1 MSDRHEVS
9 SAPEHADP
17 ERYVELAGFDGDWRE
32 RWWNADFLALHG
44 VRWRLGEARRVLD
57 VGAGAGHWGRT
68 LLPQL
73 SDAVKLTG
81 VDREPAF
88 CELARAAAAARG
100 LAERCTY
107 VEGTAEALPFEDG
120 SFDLVTCQTVLIHV
134 ADAAAVVREMVR
146 VTAPGGLVLCSEPDN
161 FATAA
166 SLLGDS
172 LDLPRE
178 DLLDL
183 LRLQRTCEDGKM
195 ALREGDERVG
205 AKLPGIFAA
214 AGLVDID
221 VRGNDKCAW
230 LVPPYATSD
239 QKVDLRVTLGWA
251 DEGAWH
257 TGTEHDS
264 RRNFLAG
271 GGTHEDFDR
280 LWPKTGAWWAA
291 FREAVAAGTYHAGR
305 SVVHY
310 LVAGRKR

>member
-1 MSDRHEVS
+1 MADPHDTS
-9 SAPEHADP
+9 SRPEHADP
-17 ERYVELAGFDGDWRE
+17 ERYVELASFDGDWRE
-32 RWWNADFLALHG
+32 RWWNRDFLALQAT
-44 VRWRLGEARRVLD
+44 RWRLGEARRVLD

-88 CELARAAAAARG
+88 CELATVAAEARG
-100 LAERCTY
+100 LADRCAY
-107 VEGTAEALPFEDG
+107 VVGTAEALPFPDA

-134 ADAAAVVREMVR
+134 ADAVAVVREMVR
-146 VTAPGGLVLCSEPDN
+146 VCAPGGVVLASEPDN

-166 SLLGDS
+166 SLLAGSD
-172 LDLPRE
+172 DLPRA

-183 LRLQRTCEDGKM
+183 LLLQRTCEEGKL
-195 ALREGDERVG
+195 ALGEGDERVG

-214 AGLVDID
+214 AGLTEID

-230 LVPPYATSD
+230 LVPPYATDD
-239 QKVDLRVTLGWA
+239 QRVDLKVTLGWGE
-251 DEGAWH
+251 EGAWH

-271 GGTHEDFDR
+271 GGTNEAFDR
-280 LWPKTGAWWAA
+280 LWPKTTAWWAA
-291 FREAVAAGTYHAGR
+291 FREGIAARTYHAGR
-305 SVVHY
+305 HVVHY